1 MSLDGSWFDA
11 FYARNGL
18 DPWGFERRWYE
29 RRKRAVTLAAL
40 PRERFGRALE
50 VGCAIGVLTAG
61 LAPRCDR
68 LLATE
73 LSAAAAH
80 LARDRLREA
89 GDASHVDVVV
99 VDDARTVP
107 AGPFD
112 LVVASEMLYYLDEPG
127 LCATVDRL
135 VDVLGDDGVLVA
147 CHWRHPVAEYPL
159 SGDRV
164 HALLRD
170 RSGLAVLAEHR
181 ERDFVLDVLARD
193 GRSVAAREGLV
204 GPDA

>member
-1 MSLDGSWFDA
+1 MSLDGSFFDE
-11 FYARNGL
+11 FYARHGL

-50 VGCAIGVLTAG
+50 VGCAIGVLTAE

-73 LSAAAAH
+73 LSAAAAR
-80 LARDRLREA
+80 LARDRLGGA
-89 GDASHVDVVV
+89 PHVDVVV
-99 VDDARTVP
+99 VDDAATLP

-112 LVVASEMLYYLDEPG
+112 LVVVSEVLYYLDEPG

-135 VDVLGDDGVLVA
+135 DDVLGDDGVLVA

-159 SGDRV
+159 SGDQV
-164 HALLRD
+164 HAVLRQ
-170 RSGLAVLAEHR
+170 RTGLAVLAEHR
-181 ERDFVLDVLARD
+181 ERDFLLDVLARD
-193 GRSVAAREGLV
+193 GRSVATREGLV
-204 GPDA
+204 DPDG